1 MNKHLVKDKPYC
13 TPMAKSNKVVR
24 WVVVIF
30 LEILSLPMFIIFS
43 MKGHLL
49 YALVFG
55 ILTFVAPIRIIET
68 IHKPF

>member
-1 MNKHLVKDKPYC
+1 MNNHLTQDKPYC

-24 WVVVIF
+24 QVIF

-43 MKGHLL
+43 MKGHL